1 MVSKLDSAVFP
12 TEHEIKQETKTKYT
26 SVLSR
31 AEVRELVAKYDWDV
45 EIMTAIFM
53 AESSG
58 STTVVNHKDNHRVC
72 IGSYGLA
79 QIGCLHVDDPEK
91 LKDPVYNIE
100 IAYMLWKR
108 DGINIWGSFT
118 DKRYLKFMI

>member
-1 MVSKLDSAVFP
+1 MKTDSAIIP
-12 TEHEIKQETKTKYT
+12 TDYEIKQETKTEYT

-31 AEVRELVAKYDWDV
+31 AEVRELVSKYDWDV
-45 EIMTAIFM
+45 EVMTAVFM

-58 STTVVNHKDNHRVC
+58 QATVVNYKDFHRGCV
-72 IGSYGLA
+72 GSYGISQVA
-79 QIGCLHVDDPEK
+79 CLHVDDPEK

-108 DGINIWGSFT
+108 DGINIWGAFT
-118 DKRYLKFMI
+118 DKRYLNFMI

>member
-1 MVSKLDSAVFP
+1 MVNTLESAIIP
-12 TEHEIKQETKTKYT
+12 TYYEIKQETKTKYT

-58 STTVVNHKDNHRVC
+58 QSTVVNYKDNHRVC
-72 IGSYGLA
+72 VGSVGIA
-79 QIGCLHVDDPEK
+79 QVACLHVDDPEK

-108 DGINIWGSFT
+108 DGINIWGAFT